1 MKGKR
6 SGEGEPVD
14 MEKGKARLMKAVRMC
29 LCLVIASIL
38 QLEQCVTL
46 LCWYCDGENKKH
58 TISFTYLIWPME
70 VLCLRHRV
78 RIKNSS
84 LIDMYLNK
92 SQ

>member
-6 SGEGEPVD
+6 NGEGEPED
-14 MEKGKARLMKAVRMC
+14 MEKGKAEVMKAVRMWR
-29 LCLVIASIL
+29 CLVISSIL

-78 RIKNSS
+78 RTKNPS
-84 LIDMYLNK
+84 LIDICLNK
-92 SQ
+92 SR